1 MRYFRLKSQWFIY
14 NMLTCDKTWKDNI
27 SGCDPAGDDQVHRLP
42 LSPRLPRGGRHLQVI
57 LIVVV
62 FDIIIIIIISRQS
75 LCQRLSLFSWMH
87 VSFWSQT
94 SKDDLTKWSSILFKN
109 PLQAFSQC
117 GSCEGAADEDWPGR
131 KCGLWDPG
139 PFYLQHQDHQSNDQP
154 SPSLPD
160 QDVHIAAVLLKT
172 FLRELSHPLLTY
184 QVLHLRLGSH
194 IITTK
199 IDFSIKLTLI
209 LSSSLTASSTSPTS
223 PRRVGWATARSD
235 TRTFYTG
242 SDFFFFNAIRL
253 GCPSIQHQ
261 SPIRFLTTKHFPPVV
276 GFSHRELDSPSERT
290 EAGRFAPSHELW
302 HFLNPAK
309 AI

>member
-1 MRYFRLKSQWFIY
+1 MTK
-14 NMLTCDKTWKDNI
+14 CDKTWK
-27 SGCDPAGDDQVHRLP
+27 GCDPAGDDQVHRLP

-62 FDIIIIIIISRQS
+62 FDIIIIIIIIICRQR
-75 LCQRLSLFSWMH
+75 LCQTLSLFSWRH
-87 VSFWSQT
+87 VSFGSQT

-139 PFYLQHQDHQSNDQP
+139 PFYLQHQDQP
-154 SPSLPD
+154 SPSLPN

-184 QVLHLRLGSH
+184 QVLHRRLASY

-199 IDFSIKLTLI
+199 VYFSIKLTLI

-242 SDFFFFNAIRL
+242 CGFLQNDAIWHFSSCF
-253 GCPSIQHQ
+253 GFPSIQH
-261 SPIRFLTTKHFPPVV
+261 
-276 GFSHRELDSPSERT
+276 
-290 EAGRFAPSHELW
+290 
-302 HFLNPAK
+302 
-309 AI
+309 